1 MGDFTQEVFKVIND
15 FLALWTPEKLTEL
28 LYLHGNLTTGNV
40 LQIDVTETFETPPS
54 KLAKLTVTYSP
65 DADSTVTAKYM
76 LVKVPKTHKLKRG
89 KREIDFYT
97 KIAPLIPNVPVVPCF
112 ATSYEENTGVSY
124 LFLADV
130 SATHT
135 IREREKLSLL
145 QLESMIDAL
154 AQLHAKLWDYP
165 NLVDLVGE
173 SPRKCLAYEN
183 VDNEQNYAELL
194 AQLGEQ
200 LTALERSI
208 FERFLTSAP
217 KLLLERAE
225 SGQHL
230 TLSHPENHHG
240 NFLLPYEGKACT
252 YIIDWHQYRYW
263 WGVRDIVS
271 LVNRCLLPE
280 QLHLTES
287 LLLVY
292 YQRLLKYGVTN
303 YAWSDCQND
312 YRLGI
317 IDYLTLPLQY
327 QEAYKKYPEFFMRM
341 YRGIMHE
348 FHKWK
353 CASILFST
361 YA

>member
-1 MGDFTQEVFKVIND
+1 MIND
-15 FLALWTPEKLTEL
+15 FLARWTPEELTCL
-28 LYLHGNLTTGNV
+28 FRLHGHLKTGNI
-40 LQIDVTETFETPPS
+40 LKIEVTKTFETPPS
-54 KLAKLTVTYSP
+54 NLANLTLTYSP
-65 DADSTVTAKYM
+65 DVSCSEV
-76 LVKVPKTHKLKRG
+76 VKHLLLKAPKPHKLMRG

-97 KIAPLIPNVPVVPCF
+97 KVAPLIPNVPVVPCF
-112 ATSYEENTGVSY
+112 ATSYEEKTGISY

-130 SATHT
+130 SATHAT
-135 IREREKLSLL
+135 REREILSPS

-154 AQLHAKLWDYP
+154 AQLHATLWDYP
-165 NLVDLVGE
+165 NLLSLAGE
-173 SPRKCLAYEN
+173 SPRECLGYEN
-183 VDNEQNYAELL
+183 GDNEEDYAGLV

-200 LTALERSI
+200 LTADERKI
-208 FERFLTSAP
+208 FEIFLTDAP

-230 TLSHPENHHG
+230 TLCHPENHHG
-240 NFLLPYEGKACT
+240 NFLLPYQDEACT

-263 WGVRDIVS
+263 WGARDIVS
-271 LVNRCLLPE
+271 LVNRCLLQE

-287 LLLVY
+287 LLLLY
-292 YQRLLKYGVTN
+292 YERLLKYGVTN
-303 YAWSDCQND
+303 YAWSDCLSD

-348 FHKWK
+348 FHKWE
-353 CASILFST
+353 CASILF
-361 YA
+361 